1 MGKARPNT
9 PFPARP
15 AALRKADAARGHPRP
30 RTGVPSGRAPR
41 RPPPSRGSPRPGR
54 ACPAAPPARRP
65 ARRLP
70 HPRARRAGRGG
81 LGGTDTAEGPAYL
94 GGCWWLGSF
103 PGGRGASGRGRG
115 VRAQREKGGGG
126 RPRPRQVAGWPRRCR
141 RAGGSS
147 GGSGDCSCGSLRIF
161 LGQVQDGGAPC
172 TGFPVTLAMGR
183 TTKEAGGGECARSW
197 RSPEEG
203 GRGPGLLAT
212 PLPQPF
218 PLDSSRRRRRGP
230 PHWPW
235 RLKGRRR
242 APKRKRSRVL
252 LPPGEVTA
260 QVRVQPAEVRLG
272 PQGLGLSLCG
282 LLTIFNASDN
292 YLLDGYGTLATMLST
307 RLLHS
312 LNMF

>member
-1 MGKARPNT
+1 
-9 PFPARP
+9 
-15 AALRKADAARGHPRP
+15 
-30 RTGVPSGRAPR
+30 
-41 RPPPSRGSPRPGR
+41 
-54 ACPAAPPARRP
+54 
-65 ARRLP
+65 
-70 HPRARRAGRGG
+70 
-81 LGGTDTAEGPAYL
+81 
-94 GGCWWLGSF
+94 
-103 PGGRGASGRGRG
+103 
-115 VRAQREKGGGG
+115 
-126 RPRPRQVAGWPRRCR
+126 
-141 RAGGSS
+141 
-147 GGSGDCSCGSLRIF
+147 
-161 LGQVQDGGAPC
+161 
-172 TGFPVTLAMGR
+172 MGR